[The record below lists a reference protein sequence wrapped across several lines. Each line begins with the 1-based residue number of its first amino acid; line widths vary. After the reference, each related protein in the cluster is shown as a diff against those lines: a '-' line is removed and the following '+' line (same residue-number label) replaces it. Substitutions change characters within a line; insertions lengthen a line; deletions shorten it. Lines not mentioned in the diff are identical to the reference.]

1 VDLTFET
8 NGQCDVIGIHPGD
21 EICAGQAPRF
31 IESPDDSGI
40 RATDHADPA
49 VPCGKAVEDR
59 SVPSVD
65 PSSTIKNS
73 KSVNVW
79 ARILSMASATYRSQL
94 YTGRATRKTEKDSLI
109 LSAEFPSIGPVE
121 CLFAA

>member
-1 VDLTFET
+1 MDLTFET

-21 EICAGQAPRF
+21 EICASQAQHF

-40 RATDHADPA
+40 RATDHVIRLSLAA
-49 VPCGKAVEDR
+49 KRCRIG

-79 ARILSMASATYRSQL
+79 ARILSMASATYHSQL
-94 YTGRATRKTEKDSLI
+94 CTGRATETL
-109 LSAEFPSIGPVE
+109 G
-121 CLFAA
+121 